1 MWFLGKPP
9 GKLLVPLVRHEP
21 LEGKTLIKL
30 FPYNAQSVLQVR
42 REKKIVFKI
51 FFLINRDSNF
61 LFKAMISSGVSLEG
75 PHMIQL

>member
-9 GKLLVPLVRHEP
+9 GKLLVLLVRHEP

-42 REKKIVFKI
+42 RKKNVFKI

-75 PHMIQL
+75 PKMIQL

>member
-1 MWFLGKPP
+1 MWFLGKPL
-9 GKLLVPLVRHEP
+9 GKLLVLLVRHEP

-42 REKKIVFKI
+42 RKKNVFKI

-75 PHMIQL
+75 PKMIQL

>member
-1 MWFLGKPP
+1 MWFLGKRP
-9 GKLLVPLVRHEP
+9 GKLLVLLVRHEP

-42 REKKIVFKI
+42 RKKNVFKI

-75 PHMIQL
+75 PKMIQL

>member
-9 GKLLVPLVRHEP
+9 GKLLVLLVQHEP

-42 REKKIVFKI
+42 RKKNVFKI

-75 PHMIQL
+75 PKMIQL

>member
-1 MWFLGKPP
+1 MWFLGKRP
-9 GKLLVPLVRHEP
+9 GKLLVLLVRHEP

-30 FPYNAQSVLQVR
+30 FPYNAQSVLKVR
-42 REKKIVFKI
+42 RKKNVFKI

-75 PHMIQL
+75 PKMIQL